1 MVYGR
6 RSARPHTGNSTSS
19 LDRFSSTTKT
29 RRRKKVAT
37 TGWCDIDRGRC
48 RVKADRRPHPLAAQP
63 SPAIDASADAGGQG
77 RRGLPRPLAG
87 LAALAILAALVGAV
101 VALHGRDHTS
111 SANQDASFTPPPVTW
126 QRGSHM
132 AANFQLVDQRG
143 APISLRAF
151 RGRTT
156 IVTFLDP
163 LCRNVCPLEARVL
176 ADAIRRLPQ
185 AIRPAIIAVSV
196 NPQGDTRANFRAD
209 AAHWRLTANWR
220 WAIGS
225 RKQLA
230 AVWRNYEIEVRVV
243 TKRVAGVTARE
254 VEHGDAAFI
263 IDRSGYRRAMF
274 LFPFLAADVEHEIRT
289 IDSTS

>member
-1 MVYGR
+1 MRKLLVSRAAKGSLAGR
-6 RSARPHTGNSTSS
+6 S
-19 LDRFSSTTKT
+19 LVAYT
-29 RRRKKVAT
+29 VAT
-37 TGWCDIDRGRC
+37 TGWCDIELGRC
-48 RVKADRRPHPLAAQP
+48 RVRADQRRLFLLAPQP
-63 SPAIDASADAGGQG
+63 SPAIDISADVGGQR
-77 RRGLPRPLAG
+77 RRGRSWVFAG
-87 LAALAILAALVGAV
+87 LALVALLAAVVGAG
-101 VALHGRDHTS
+101 VALQGRHGAS
-111 SANQDASFTPPPVTW
+111 PANQVASFTPPPVTW
-126 QRGSHM
+126 PPGSHM

-143 APISLRAF
+143 VPISLRAL
-151 RGRTT
+151 RGRTA

-176 ADAIRRLPQ
+176 ADAIRGLPP

-196 NPQGDTRANFRAD
+196 DPQGDTRVNFRAD
-209 AAHWRLTANWR
+209 AAHWRLTGNWR

-230 AVWRNYEIEVRVV
+230 AVWRKYQIEVRVV
-243 TKRVAGVTARE
+243 TKRVAGVTVRE

-274 LFPFLAADVEHEIRT
+274 LFPFLAPDVEHEIRA